1 MERSNTGVAT
11 VYQPSRAVF
20 EASRCIECYDSPCVK
35 ACPARVDIPRFISK
49 IKMGDFLAAN
59 QVVKE
64 RCTFP
69 GVCGFVCPVEKLC
82 VKSCCITEPLGAVPI
97 NLLQRFVAV
106 YEVEQGGI
114 KTAAPRPTG
123 RKVGIVG
130 AGPAGLAAASELA
143 KKGHRVTVFEAKAA
157 PGGMMAYSIPPYRL
171 PRKILKAEIDQVRRL
186 GVEIKTQ
193 APVKDGE
200 LLRKGFDAVL
210 ISTGAWE
217 PLSLDVPGYDLGG
230 VLQGLAFLEKSSTEN
245 GKKKAPQV
253 AGKRVAVVGG
263 GDVAMDA
270 AISAARSGAK
280 RTHLIYRRS
289 FEEMP
294 AIRSEVSLA
303 KEQGVMFW
311 IQSDPKRILKDS
323 RQRVKGIECLE
334 VKLGS
339 RDKSGRKRPI
349 PVKGT
354 EFQLDVD
361 LVIGAIGQRVDNRLL
376 KSLGV
381 ATHPDGTA
389 KMKENGETSRP
400 GVFVAGDVTS
410 GGATVIQAIA
420 EGCTVATHMDQYLKK
435 I

>member
-1 MERSNTGVAT
+1 
-11 VYQPSRAVF
+11 
-20 EASRCIECYDSPCVK
+20 
-35 ACPARVDIPRFISK
+35 
-49 IKMGDFLAAN
+49 
-59 QVVKE
+59 
-64 RCTFP
+64 
-69 GVCGFVCPVEKLC
+69 
-82 VKSCCITEPLGAVPI
+82 
-97 NLLQRFVAV
+97 
-106 YEVEQGGI
+106 
-114 KTAAPRPTG
+114 
-123 RKVGIVG
+123 
-130 AGPAGLAAASELA
+130 
-143 KKGHRVTVFEAKAA
+143 
-157 PGGMMAYSIPPYRL
+157 
-171 PRKILKAEIDQVRRL
+171 L
-186 GVEIKTQ
+186 GVEIKTRT
-193 APVKDGE
+193 PIKDRD
-200 LLRKGFDAVL
+200 LLQKGYDALL

-217 PLSLDVPGYDLGG
+217 PLSLEVPGYDLRG

-245 GKKKAPQV
+245 GKALQV

-280 RTHLIYRRS
+280 RTHLVYRRS

-311 IQSDPKRILKDS
+311 IQSDPKRILKDA

-389 KMKENGETSRP
+389 KMSETGQTSRP

-420 EGCTVATHMDQYLKK
+420 EGCTVATRMDQYLKK
-435 I
+435 V

>member
-1 MERSNTGVAT
+1 MEKLNTGVAT

-20 EASRCIECYDSPCVK
+20 EASRCIECYDAPCVK

-82 VKSCCITEPLGAVPI
+82 VKSCCITEPIGAVPI

-106 YEVEQGGI
+106 YEVEQGGV
-114 KTAAPRPTG
+114 KTAFPRPTG

-143 KKGHRVTVFEAKAA
+143 KKGHRVTIFEAKAS
-157 PGGMMAYSIPPYRL
+157 PGGMMSYSIPPYRL

-193 APVKDGE
+193 APIKDGE
-200 LLRKGFDAVL
+200 LLQKGYDAVL

-217 PLSLDVPGYDLGG
+217 PFSMNVPGYDLRG

-245 GKKKAPQV
+245 GKKNAPQI

-294 AIRSEVSLA
+294 AIRSEISLA

-323 RQRVKGIECLE
+323 QKRVKGIECLE

-339 RDKSGRKRPI
+339 PDKSGRKRPI

-389 KMKENGETSRP
+389 IMNETGETSRP

-420 EGCTVATHMDQYLKK
+420 EGCTVATRMDQYLKK
-435 I
+435 V

>member
-1 MERSNTGVAT
+1 METSNTGVAT
-11 VYQPSRAVF
+11 IYKPSRAVF

-64 RCTFP
+64 RCPFP

-106 YEVEQGGI
+106 YEVEQGGV
-114 KTAAPRPTG
+114 KTAPPRATG

-130 AGPAGLAAASELA
+130 AGPAGLAAAAELA
-143 KKGHRVTVFEAKAA
+143 KKGHRVTVFEAKAE

-186 GVEIKTQ
+186 GVEIRSQT
-193 APVKDGE
+193 PMTGGE
-200 LLRKGFDAVL
+200 LLGKGYDAVL

-217 PLSLDVPGYDLGG
+217 PLSLEVPGHDLAG
-230 VLQGLAFLEKSSTEN
+230 VHQGLAFLEKSSTEN
-245 GKKKAPQV
+245 GKKKASQI

-270 AISAARSGAK
+270 AISAARLGAK

-311 IQSDPKRILKDS
+311 IQADPKRILKDP
-323 RQRVKGIECLE
+323 QKRVKGIECLE
-334 VKLGS
+334 VKLGTP
-339 RDKSGRKRPI
+339 DKSGRRRPI

-354 EFQLDVD
+354 EFQLEVD
-361 LVIGAIGQRVDNRLL
+361 LVIGAIGQQVDHRIL

-389 KMKENGETSRP
+389 KMNEIGETSRP

-420 EGCTVATHMDQYLKK
+420 EGCAVATHMDEYLKK

>member
-20 EASRCIECYDSPCVK
+20 EASRCIECYDAPCVK

-64 RCTFP
+64 RCAFP

-97 NLLQRFVAV
+97 HLLQRFVAV
-106 YEVEQGGI
+106 YEVEQGGV
-114 KTAAPRPTG
+114 KTAPARSTG

-143 KKGHRVTVFEAKAA
+143 KKGHRVTVFEAKAE

-171 PRKILKAEIDQVRRL
+171 PRKILKAELDQVRRL
-186 GVEIKTQ
+186 GVEIKTRT
-193 APVKDGE
+193 PIKDGE
-200 LLRKGFDAVL
+200 FLQKGYDAVL

-217 PLSLDVPGYDLGG
+217 PLSLEVPGRDLAG

-245 GKKKAPQV
+245 GKKKSPQI

-339 RDKSGRKRPI
+339 PDKSGRKRPI

-361 LVIGAIGQRVDNRLL
+361 LVIGAVGQKVDHRLL

-381 ATHPDGTA
+381 ATYPDGTA
-389 KMKENGETSRP
+389 KMNNSGETSRP

-420 EGCTVATHMDQYLKK
+420 EGCTVATHMDHYLKK

>member
-1 MERSNTGVAT
+1 MERSNTEAAT

-20 EASRCIECYDSPCVK
+20 EASRCIECYDAPCVK

-49 IKMGDFLAAN
+49 IKMGDFLASN

-106 YEVEQGGI
+106 YEVEQGGA
-114 KTAAPRPTG
+114 KTAPARSTG

-143 KKGHRVTVFEAKAA
+143 RKGHRVTVFEAKAE

-186 GVEIKTQ
+186 GVEIKTR
-193 APVKDGE
+193 APIKDGE
-200 LLRKGFDAVL
+200 LLQKGYDALL

-217 PLSLDVPGYDLGG
+217 PLSLEVPGRDLPG

-245 GKKKAPQV
+245 GKALQV

-280 RTHLIYRRS
+280 RTHLVYRRS

-311 IQSDPKRILKDS
+311 IQSDPKRILKDA

-389 KMKENGETSRP
+389 KMKENGETSKP